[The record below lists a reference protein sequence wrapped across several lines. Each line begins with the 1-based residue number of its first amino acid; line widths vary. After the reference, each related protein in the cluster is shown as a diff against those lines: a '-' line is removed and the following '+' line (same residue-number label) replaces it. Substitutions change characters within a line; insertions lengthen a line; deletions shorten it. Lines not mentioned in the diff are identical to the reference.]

1 MEEDDD
7 DNEKDKD
14 ENDQKDQKQFKDD
27 EEADLELKSKK
38 KEELRVRDWC
48 ENQRAAFLMPLVS
61 KGLWNVFKESGENAG
76 ERVFEHPSN
85 TTVRMVQVLKGI
97 HWYGKGGFDF
107 NRDVWQAAHPE
118 LAAA

>member
-1 MEEDDD
+1 M
-7 DNEKDKD
+7 
-14 ENDQKDQKQFKDD
+14 
-27 EEADLELKSKK
+27 
-38 KEELRVRDWC
+38 RDWC

-76 ERVFEHPSN
+76 ERVFECPSN

-97 HWYGKGGFDF
+97 HMYGSGGFDF
-107 NRDVWQAAHPE
+107 NRDVWAVAHPE